1 MEQTRIYI
9 EFTITADNYTRYEEI
24 IQEMENRLVAE
35 AGVDMADIEVLE
47 IPESDM
53 VIQL

>member
-9 EFTITADNYTRYEEI
+9 EFTITKDNYKRYEEI
-24 IQEMENRLVAE
+24 IQEMENRLITE
-35 AGVDMADIEVLE
+35 AGVDTEDLKIQE

-53 VIQL
+53 MIQL

>member
-9 EFTITADNYTRYEEI
+9 EFTITADNYKRYEKI
-24 IQEMENRLVAE
+24 IQEMENRLVEE
-35 AGVDMADIEVLE
+35 AGVDMEDIEIQE

-53 VIQL
+53 MIQL